1 MKYII
6 KRTLIHFAFLFIVT
20 QIIPKYINT
29 SNDYNIFQIIF
40 LLFLSIALAFLNKHE
55 KNKENK

>member
-6 KRTLIHFAFLFIVT
+6 KRTLIHFAFLVIVT
-20 QIIPKYINT
+20 QFIPKYINI

-55 KNKENK
+55 KNKEKK